1 MKKRKSL
8 ISYQRTKL
16 WLLTT
21 SLTLLSTAAS
31 AEELTALKGATD
43 WIVNTLIT
51 VAVTVLGLQIMYRL
65 WQVNQGHKEW
75 NEVAKPILITA
86 LIVSVPTIG
95 AALSGVMK

>member
-1 MKKRKSL
+1 MKKRKPL
-8 ISYQRTKL
+8 NRYQRTKL
-16 WLLTT
+16 WLATT
-21 SLTLLSTAAS
+21 SLSLLSQVAC
-31 AEELTALKGATD
+31 AEELKALKGATD
-43 WIVNTLIT
+43 WIVSTLIT

-95 AALSGVMK
+95 AALGTIMK